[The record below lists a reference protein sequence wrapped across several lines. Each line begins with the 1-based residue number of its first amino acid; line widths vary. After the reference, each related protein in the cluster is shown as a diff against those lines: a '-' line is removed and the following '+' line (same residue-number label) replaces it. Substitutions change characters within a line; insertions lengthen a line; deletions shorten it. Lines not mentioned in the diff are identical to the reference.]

1 MSAHRTMYLAA
12 IAAALAATSIAF
24 SSAAFAEV
32 VTFKAELKAASEVP
46 PNTTTGAGELTATY
60 DVASKQLSW
69 KGSYSS
75 LSGDP
80 TAAHFHGPAGPGKN
94 ADVVIP
100 ITELKSPFTGSAG
113 LTDAQAA
120 DLDSGLWYVNVHT
133 AANPKGEIRG
143 QVVKV
148 N

>member
-1 MSAHRTMYLAA
+1 MSAHRIAYLFVLT
-12 IAAALAATSIAF
+12 ALAATSVAF
-24 SSAAFAEV
+24 GGVAFAEV
-32 VTFKAELKAASEVP
+32 VTFKAELTAASEVP
-46 PNTTTGAGELTATY
+46 PNTTTGSGDLTATY
-60 DVASKQLSW
+60 DVSSKQLSW
-69 KGSYSS
+69 KGSYSG

-80 TAAHFHGPAGPGKN
+80 TAAHFHSPAQPGKN

-100 ITELKSPFTGSAG
+100 ITELKSPFTGTAG